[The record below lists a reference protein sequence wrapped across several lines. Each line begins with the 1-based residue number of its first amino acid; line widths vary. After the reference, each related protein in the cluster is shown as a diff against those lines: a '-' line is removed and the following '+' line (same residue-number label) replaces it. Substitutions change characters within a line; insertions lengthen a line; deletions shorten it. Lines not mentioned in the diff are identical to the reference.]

1 MENSAFSY
9 CISLEE
15 INFPDSF
22 TVIGNAVFYGCSSLK
37 NVKFNDKIKSIY
49 HYAFYGCTSLSKISL
64 PSSLS
69 KLGAT
74 GAEVFTE
81 CPSLSDVEYLG
92 QVPNAIIYLGNV
104 FGTSTNPQNL
114 YLPNVDDPT
123 ASEPPQDPN
132 PWESFLGYDWTD
144 KIKYKQSMPSN

>member
-64 PSSLS
+64 PSSLE
-69 KLGAT
+69 KLGDSGRSDIFINCT
-74 GAEVFTE
+74 
-81 CPSLSDVEYLG
+81 SLLDVEYLG
-92 QVPNAIIYLGNV
+92 TDPEAITYFGNI
-104 FGTSTNPQNL
+104 FTASITPQNL
-114 YLPNVDDPT
+114 YLPNVD
-123 ASEPPQDPN
+123 EPSDQTIKDKWN
-132 PWESFLGYDWTD
+132 NFLGYTWGD
-144 KIKYKQSMPSN
+144 KI